1 MGVLI
6 NIGSIMGKDIL
17 NLTDGTMVGKVCGVV
32 LTPDNKVAGL
42 KVKEKKFM
50 GNVNIVPFENVKAF
64 GSYHYFKW
72 R

>member
-17 NLTDGTMVGKVCGVV
+17 NLTDGTMVGKVCGVA

-42 KVKEKKFM
+42 KVKKRNLWAM
-50 GNVNIVPFENVKAF
+50 
-64 GSYHYFKW
+64 
-72 R
+72 